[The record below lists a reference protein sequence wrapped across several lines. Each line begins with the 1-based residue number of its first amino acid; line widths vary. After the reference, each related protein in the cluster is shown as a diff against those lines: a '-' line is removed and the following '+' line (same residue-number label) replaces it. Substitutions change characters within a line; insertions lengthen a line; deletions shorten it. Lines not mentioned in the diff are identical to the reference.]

1 MSKITSEQVKIRF
14 TGHDTFPLRH
24 GWLEKAY
31 EAVENNGET
40 PFSTDEAIINFGV
53 GKNMVNAIRHWAL
66 ATNFIIHTDKGYAHS
81 EYAQQ
86 LLNEDVDPFLENIGS
101 LWKIHY
107 ELCKKKSCTTVY
119 WLFSFLNNPAFSKE
133 YLELRLRDFA
143 QEHGK
148 EKGKAFDKIKSIKTD
163 INVVLAMYCRPQKS
177 TGFKEEDVFSPL
189 AELNLIRKAEDNRYT
204 INTGL
209 KTTLPQS
216 LFISSIVDFWES
228 QNKKNLKPG
237 TNSNSIKVDSLLLTP
252 SSPGRIFALSENEL
266 TDRLHDIERQTEG
279 ALSLSETAGIL
290 QIFKNSSKYNSK
302 KLLSSWIPK

>member
-1 MSKITSEQVKIRF
+1 MSKITSEQVKISF

-31 EAVENNGET
+31 YAVEKNNEN

-66 ATNFIIHTDKGYAHS
+66 ATNFIIKTDNRYEHS

-86 LLNEDVDPFLENIGS
+86 LLNEAVDPYLENIGS

-133 YLELRLRDFA
+133 YLELRLKDFA

-148 EKGKAFDKIKSIKTD
+148 EGGKAFDKIKSIKTD

-177 TGFKEEDVFSPL
+177 TGFKEEDIFSPL
-189 AELNLIRKAEDNRYT
+189 SELNLIRKAEDNRYT

-228 QNKKNLKPG
+228 QGKQNPTAIQNP
-237 TNSNSIKVDSLLLTP
+237 NSIRVDSLLLTQ

-302 KLLSSWIPK
+302 KLLSAWMSK